1 MIWSAKIELAKSS
14 EWHEHDIIEIIFC
27 RSGSGLLV
35 IGQHDIELVSR
46 RAIIIAPGVRHRFLF
61 RGDESAD
68 LKIVCMTQADATLN
82 LSAAQSA
89 VLGQVKTKGAA
100 FTDYPESDS
109 WLWELVGQIPD
120 TLNGEE
126 RGDSIMVWGL
136 IGTLVASHVRR
147 MEVCPEE
154 FGSRHSNKIREVCA
168 WIDANL
174 NQLENLD
181 DLASRFG
188 MSRTLLTREFRRY
201 TGTSIVNYVNSRRL
215 QSAGAA
221 LMSSRKSI
229 LEVSLDQG
237 FASLANFY
245 KQFKALYGMTPAEFR
260 SYITDNFGSQMA

>member
-1 MIWSAKIELAKSS
+1 MILSTKIELANSS
-14 EWHEHDIIEIIFC
+14 EWHEHHIIEIIFC

-35 IGQHDIELVSR
+35 LDQHEIDLVSR

-89 VLGQVKTKGAA
+89 VLGQVRIKEAA
-100 FTDYPESDS
+100 FTDYTESDL
-109 WLWELVGQIPD
+109 WLWELVDQIPD
-120 TLNGEE
+120 TLKGEE
-126 RGDSIMVWGL
+126 RGNSVMTWGL
-136 IGTLVASHVRR
+136 IGTLVASFVHR
-147 MEVCPEE
+147 MEICLEE
-154 FGSRHSNKIREVCA
+154 FGSKHSYKIRDVCA

-181 DLASRFG
+181 ALASRFG
-188 MSRTLLTREFRRY
+188 MSKTLLTREFRRY
-201 TGTSIVNYVNSRRL
+201 TSTSIVNYVNSRRL

-245 KQFKALYGMTPAEFR
+245 KEFKALYGITPNEFR
-260 SYITDNFGSQMA
+260 SHLTDNFGSQVA